1 MSDVEIIRFE
11 EGESDPPEL
20 DDLTVDPALWA
31 RLESYVCR
39 RWTSRQAVWTV
50 KSGGGA
56 EFIPH
61 LLPVT
66 ISSTDLWDDVLYV
79 WTAATCPPTPFGI
92 LLPSCG
98 TYRIT
103 AVIGSDTPVP
113 PLVIEAYRR
122 LHEYCADSERL
133 SGASQHSL
141 KIGEGGIDEVIERA
155 PTWLAK
161 AIQNSGAGDL
171 LRNFRRH

>member
-1 MSDVEIIRFE
+1 MSDVEVIRFE

-39 RWTSRQAVWTV
+39 RWGERQAVWTV
-50 KSGGGA
+50 KGPG

-61 LLPVT
+61 LLPVS
-66 ISSTDLWDDVLYV
+66 ISSVDLWDDVLFV
-79 WTAATCPPTPFGI
+79 WSAVTCSPTPFGI
-92 LLPSCG
+92 YLPSCG

-103 AVIGSDTPVP
+103 AVVGSDAPVP
-113 PLVIEAYRR
+113 PLVVQAYER
-122 LHEYCADSERL
+122 LHAYCQDAGGK
-133 SGASQHSL
+133 SGYSQHSI
-141 KIGEGGIDEVIERA
+141 KIGEGGIDEQVERTPA
-155 PTWLAK
+155 WMAK
-161 AIQNSGAGDL
+161 AIQLSGCGDL